1 MKTLGLTL
9 KFSVLSLCEVGQSKK
24 THMKIGLEVC
34 DGT

>member
-9 KFSVLSLCEVGQSKK
+9 KFSVLSLREEVQSKK
-24 THMKIGLEVC
+24 THMKVGLEAC